1 MSAAELATVIT
12 AAAGLVAAIAALV
25 AAWRGQAAISSHL
38 QEHADSTTSTAR
50 QSQTPSAGP
59 S

>member
-25 AAWRGQAAISSHL
+25 AAWRGQAAINTHI
-38 QEHADSTTSTAR
+38 QDHADSTPSAAR
-50 QSQTPSAGP
+50 QPQPPSAGH